1 VSQQEIETIL
11 CRHWASHLQT
21 PVFLVDP
28 EGNLLYY
35 NEAAEAIL
43 GRRFAETGMMSAAV
57 WSTAFKTTD
66 ENNVPI
72 KPEELP
78 LRIAL
83 SERRPANKRFWI
95 VGFDNY
101 RRYIETTALPL
112 IGHADRFL
120 GAVAFFWELN
130 GK

>member
-1 VSQQEIETIL
+1 VSQQEIEAIL

-35 NEAAEAIL
+35 NEPAERIL
-43 GRRFAETGMMSAAV
+43 GQRFAETGSMSAAV
-57 WSTAFKTTD
+57 WSTAFRATD
-66 ENNVPI
+66 DNDVPVR
-72 KPEELP
+72 PEDLP
-78 LRIAL
+78 LSVAIA
-83 SERRPANKRFWI
+83 ERQPAHLRFWI
-95 VGFDNY
+95 VGLDND

-112 IGHADRFL
+112 IGQADRFL

-130 GK
+130 G

>member
-1 VSQQEIETIL
+1 MSQQEIEAIL

-35 NEAAEAIL
+35 NEPAERIL
-43 GRRFAETGMMSAAV
+43 GQRFAETGSMSAAV
-57 WSTAFKTTD
+57 WSTAFRATD
-66 ENNVPI
+66 DNDVPVR
-72 KPEELP
+72 PEDLP
-78 LRIAL
+78 LSVAIA
-83 SERRPANKRFWI
+83 ERQPAHLRFWI
-95 VGFDNY
+95 VGLDND

-112 IGHADRFL
+112 IGQADRFL

-130 GK
+130 G

>member
-1 VSQQEIETIL
+1 VAQQEIEAIL

-28 EGNLLYY
+28 EGNLLFY
-35 NEAAEAIL
+35 NEPAERIL
-43 GRRFAETGMMSAAV
+43 GRRFAETGTMSAAV
-57 WSTAFKTTD
+57 WGTAFRVTD
-66 ENNVPI
+66 DNGEPV

-78 LRIAL
+78 LSIAL
-83 SERRPANKRFWI
+83 AKRQPAHSRYWI
-95 VGFDNY
+95 VGLDND

-112 IGHADRFL
+112 IGQADRFL

-130 GK
+130 D

>member
-1 VSQQEIETIL
+1 MSQQEIETIL

-28 EGNLLYY
+28 DGNLLFY
-35 NEAAEAIL
+35 NESAEPIL
-43 GRRFAETGMMSAAV
+43 GLRFAETGTMSAAE
-57 WSTAFKTTD
+57 WSTAFRATD
-66 ENNVPI
+66 ENNTAI

-78 LRIAL
+78 LSIAL
-83 SERRPANKRFWI
+83 TERQPAHLRFWI
-95 VGFDNY
+95 VGFDND

-130 GK
+130 G